1 MVSSKDIEAR
11 LTRLERRLSEIE
23 SRLGQV
29 DADVAARADTQ
40 AGQNGLKRD
49 HSPSREK
56 KWRRNLRPW
65 RSEDWL
71 QRLGIGLLLFGLAFL
86 FKYSIDQGWLT
97 PMVRLGIG
105 FTGGIGL
112 VAGAMRLSG
121 VRPGFARTLAGGGI
135 AALYISFFAAFQ
147 LYHLLSLTTAFTG
160 MCAVTLA
167 AFGLSLRGFGAPI
180 AFIAALGGYATPFVL
195 YTGSE
200 NLPGLLSYGGLISL
214 AGSAVY
220 LRHPWRSLLAV
231 TVIGGWLMIVA
242 GYTSA
247 GFRTGTPAAG
257 MASVLQ
263 YGVVCFW
270 GIFAFLPVVSLKI
283 RQTLDRTLLGLVVAT
298 PTLGMAFSEHLWH
311 LTDIQWSGIWV
322 AVAVLYAVP
331 TWVLRHRSGPLA
343 WAHGLTMAMIFTVGL
358 WHVVSEE
365 MLLLT
370 VALEALALLDLSRR
384 FDAGTPGKVAH
395 AILAAVIY
403 VVLIR
408 LTRDGTGAPAMVNPR
423 ALTDLAVIGITAFV
437 AWRYARSSRDIYA
450 IAAHLGLLGW
460 FYRELHP
467 LENGQVFVSIAWSLY
482 GAGLLILAFRHGHDG
497 LRKLSMATLLLVV
510 IKLFVVDLAR
520 IAAVWRVM
528 ASLGLGGMF
537 LLLGYY
543 LPRSWR
549 AREGGDKEA
558 AKNPR

>member
-1 MVSSKDIEAR
+1 MGSSEDIEAR
-11 LTRLERRLSEIE
+11 LTRLEHRLSEIE
-23 SRLGQV
+23 SRLGRA
-29 DADVAARADTQ
+29 DADVSGQTDTQ
-40 AGQNGLKRD
+40 AGLKRD
-49 HSPSREK
+49 QSPSRGK
-56 KWRRNLRPW
+56 KRRWNIKPW

-105 FTGGIGL
+105 FLGGISL
-112 VAGAMRLSG
+112 VAGAMSLAGARQ
-121 VRPGFARTLAGGGI
+121 GFAHTLAGGGI
-135 AALYISFFAAFQ
+135 GALYISFFAAFQ
-147 LYHLLSLTTAFTG
+147 LYHLLSFATAFTG

-200 NLPGLLSYGGLISL
+200 NLPGLLSYGALISL

-220 LRHPWRSLLAV
+220 LRHSWRSLLAV
-231 TVIGGWLMIVA
+231 TVIGGWLMIIA

-247 GFRTGTPAAG
+247 GFRAGIPAAG
-257 MASVLQ
+257 TAPILQ

-270 GIFAFLPVVSLKI
+270 GIFALLPMVSLKV
-283 RQTLDRTLLGLVVAT
+283 RQDLDKTLLGLVVAT
-298 PTLGMAFSEHLWH
+298 PTLGMVFSEHLWH
-311 LTDIQWSGIWV
+311 LTDMQWSGTWF
-322 AVAVLYAVP
+322 AVAMLYAVP
-331 TWVLRHRSGPLA
+331 AYVLRRSSGPMA
-343 WAHGLTMAMIFTVGL
+343 WAHGMTMAMIFTVGL
-358 WHVVSEE
+358 WHTVSED

-370 VALEALALLDLSRR
+370 VAMEALALLELSRR
-384 FDAGTPGKVAH
+384 FDARIPGKVAH
-395 AILAAVIY
+395 AILATVLY

-408 LTRDGTGAPAMVNPR
+408 LTRDGTGTPAMVNPR
-423 ALTDLAVIGITAFV
+423 ALTDLVVIGIVAFV
-437 AWRYARSSRDIYA
+437 AWRYARSSRDAYA
-450 IAAHLGLLGW
+450 VAAHLGLLGW
-460 FYRELHP
+460 FYRELYP
-467 LENGQVFVSIAWSLY
+467 LENGQVFVSIAWGLY
-482 GAGLLILAFRHGHDG
+482 GAGLLILSFRCGHDG

-528 ASLGLGGMF
+528 ASLGLGSMF

-543 LPRSWR
+543 LPHIWR
-549 AREGGDKEA
+549 ARGGGDA
-558 AKNPR
+558 GTTKNPR